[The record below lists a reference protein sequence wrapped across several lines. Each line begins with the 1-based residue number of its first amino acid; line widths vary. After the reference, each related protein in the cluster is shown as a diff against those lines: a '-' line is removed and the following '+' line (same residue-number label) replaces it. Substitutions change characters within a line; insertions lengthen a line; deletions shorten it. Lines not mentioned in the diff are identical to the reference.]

1 MAAPQVPRDGCRRSK
16 RAHPHG
22 GACPGKDILAPATMW
37 TRRCEKRR
45 RRGRTNTGW
54 FRARAPPSGVESTET
69 EAGGGC
75 RGSGRGAFTGTESV
89 LQGENVL
96 TMGGGEGRTPT

>member
-1 MAAPQVPRDGCRRSK
+1 MDAGEANGPIRTAERAPGRTFWHLLRCGRGDVRNGGVAEGQTRDGSAHVRR
-16 RAHPHG
+16 
-22 GACPGKDILAPATMW
+22 LQ
-37 TRRCEKRR
+37 
-45 RRGRTNTGW
+45 
-54 FRARAPPSGVESTET
+54 ESSPQRQRQD
-69 EAGGGC
+69 GGC